1 MPKLRTNPRPRFESK
16 VNKLMQKVP
25 LLGKTRKKSWA
36 EAVYIVCRRY
46 PEIYNKYLEQ
56 LRKAAEG
63 AE

>member
-1 MPKLRTNPRPRFESK
+1 
-16 VNKLMQKVP
+16 MQKVP